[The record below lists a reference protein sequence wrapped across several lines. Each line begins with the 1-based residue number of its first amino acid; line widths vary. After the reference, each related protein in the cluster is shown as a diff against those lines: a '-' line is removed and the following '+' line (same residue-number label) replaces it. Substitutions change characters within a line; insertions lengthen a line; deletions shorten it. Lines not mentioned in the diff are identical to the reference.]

1 MDSVKSYGKRV
12 FKKWTTKEGL
22 LGDYDYGYLFIPQ
35 LPFSKKPPKTQP
47 FFGLN
52 SEMPLFLGALLGF
65 QHALAMLAGVVTPP
79 LIISLNANLEP
90 EKQKYLVSCSLIV
103 TGIMSLV
110 QITRFHIWKT
120 PYYIGT
126 GLISVVGT
134 SFATISIVT
143 QVFPMLYAD
152 GTCPT
157 VDGVPQ
163 PCPDGYGRLLGTA
176 MVCALIEVLA
186 SFTPHKILHRIFPP
200 IITGSVVFLIGA
212 HLIHSGFNDWLGGSS
227 CAGDQCPS
235 NHGTTNLWGSAQFVG
250 LGFTVYLTI
259 ILAER
264 FGAPIMKSCA
274 VILGLLVGCIVGAAT
289 GYFTSTEIDNARSFT
304 FMWIYTFKLGF
315 LPQAVLPFLMVY
327 LVLMM
332 EAIGDITA
340 TAELSKIPLDGE
352 NYESRVQ
359 GGILADGLF
368 GVFTGLLTMT
378 PVSTFSQN
386 NGVIS
391 VTKCANRKA
400 GYWCCFF
407 LIIMGIF
414 SKFAAVIVSIP
425 KPILGGMT
433 SFLFASV
440 AVSGLKI
447 ISESEFTRRD
457 RFILTAL
464 LLPGIAAILIEGWFD
479 NVFTYDGDNT
489 GLRGFFQA
497 ITLVMNAGYAISGF
511 IGVIVNLLIPQQAE
525 EGDVEEVNEVVIES
539 NSNSDHAETY
549 NEEIKPKVSH

>member
-1 MDSVKSYGKRV
+1 MDKVKTVSTRL
-12 FKKWTTKEGL
+12 FKKWTTKEGI

-35 LPFSKKPPKTQP
+35 IPFTKTKPKIQP
-47 FFGLN
+47 FFGLQ
-52 SEMPLFLGALLGF
+52 SDMPLLLGALLGF

-79 LIISLNANLEP
+79 LIISSVANLGP
-90 EKQKYLVSCSLIV
+90 ELQKYLVSVSLIV
-103 TGIMSLV
+103 TGLMSLI
-110 QITRFHIWKT
+110 QITRFHIYKT

-134 SFATISIVT
+134 SFATITIIS
-143 QVFPMLYAD
+143 QSLPMLYAD

-157 VDGVPQ
+157 IDGVPQ
-163 PCPDGYGRLLGTA
+163 ACPDGYGKILGTA
-176 MVCALIEVLA
+176 MVCALIEVLG
-186 SFTPHKILHRIFPP
+186 SFTPSRVLQKIFPP
-200 IITGSVVFLIGA
+200 LITGSVVFLIGA

-227 CAGDQCPS
+227 CAGGECPS
-235 NHGTTNLWGSAQFVG
+235 NHGTTNTWGSAQFVG
-250 LGFTVYLTI
+250 LGFTVYATI
-259 ILAER
+259 ILSER
-264 FGAPIMKSCA
+264 FGSPIMKSCA
-274 VILGLLVGCIVGAAT
+274 VIIGLLVGCIVGAAT
-289 GYFTSTEIDNARSFT
+289 GYFNSSQIDNARSFT
-304 FMWIYTFKLGF
+304 FMWVYTFKLGF

-340 TAELSKIPLDGE
+340 TAELSKIPLEGE
-352 NYESRVQ
+352 NYESRIQ

-368 GVFTGLLTMT
+368 GVITGLMTLT

-391 VTKCANRKA
+391 VTKCANRRA

-407 LIIMGIF
+407 LIIMGVF

-447 ISESEFTRRD
+447 VAECDFSRRD
-457 RFILTAL
+457 RFILTAI
-464 LLPGIAAILIEGWFD
+464 LLPGMAAILIEGWFD
-479 NVFTYDGDNT
+479 NVFTYDGGNE
-489 GLRGFFQA
+489 GLKGFFQA
-497 ITLVMNAGYAISGF
+497 ITLVMNSGYAIAGF
-511 IGVIVNLLIPQQAE
+511 LGVIINLLIPQLSDE
-525 EGDVEEVNEVVIES
+525 EEATVEEVNEVVVES
-539 NSNSDHAETY
+539 GSDNVETY
-549 NEEIKPKVSH
+549 ETEIKAKSSH